1 MFAFA
6 IWDEVDQA
14 LFAARDRFGEKPLY
28 YFRME
33 QFMCLA
39 VDRGIMGRRVHH
51 YVGNEDGADYI
62 TLGYVQNP
70 SNKAQTFSAI
80 SIRSR
85 RLITCITG
93 LPIQVYGSSE
103 YWRLDK
109 QAMIRIPEK
118 DAMERME
125 ELLTGS
131 IHKDCEAM
139 YPLEQA

>member
-28 YFRME
+28 YFKNGE
-33 QFMCLA
+33 QFMFGSEMKALWA
-39 VDRGIMGRRVHH
+39 VGVHH
-51 YVGNEDGADYI
+51 TLEMKMVLNYI

-93 LPIQVYGSSE
+93 LPIQVYGSRNIGD
-103 YWRLDK
+103 WINR
-109 QAMIRIPEK
+109 Q
-118 DAMERME
+118 
-125 ELLTGS
+125 
-131 IHKDCEAM
+131 
-139 YPLEQA
+139 